1 MGPDYSAASLSTSY
15 RHLSDQIGN
24 LLQRI
29 SSPKLLLAVG
39 DFRQQDRDA
48 ELDGLMSG
56 LRDTVDT
63 KMATYEITAV
73 CQTVMELVMAVSLGL
88 NVVHRHD
95 DPLPS
100 YVKAKLIN
108 RPTNTLHT
116 TGRGR
121 HWTARHPSCT
131 RTTLSDCA
139 GFFCSPSSHKRQ
151 QRCSIGWAFQSTN
164 GHGETQFG
172 TAEGGSGRV
181 RGRWCSG

>member
-1 MGPDYSAASLSTSY
+1 MGSDYSAASLSTSY

-73 CQTVMELVMAVSLGL
+73 CQTVMELVMAVSLRL
-88 NVVHRHD
+88 RVVHRHD
-95 DPLPS
+95 DPL
-100 YVKAKLIN
+100 
-108 RPTNTLHT
+108 
-116 TGRGR
+116 
-121 HWTARHPSCT
+121 
-131 RTTLSDCA
+131 
-139 GFFCSPSSHKRQ
+139 SS
-151 QRCSIGWAFQSTN
+151 
-164 GHGETQFG
+164 
-172 TAEGGSGRV
+172 
-181 RGRWCSG
+181 